1 MLPIFKYP
9 TKGLTIREIARLTN
23 LSHTIVSKIIK
34 ELEEKGIVCI
44 EKIKNLYLV
53 KGNFESGEFV
63 ELKKLYNIL
72 SLKDLVNYL
81 KDNCFIDIIIVFGS
95 YSKGLDTENSDI
107 DLFIGYKELDVD
119 LKKFEK
125 ELNRKIQLFS
135 GDLKNFLK
143 S

>member
-1 MLPIFKYP
+1 LLPIFKYP

>member
-1 MLPIFKYP
+1 LPIFKYP